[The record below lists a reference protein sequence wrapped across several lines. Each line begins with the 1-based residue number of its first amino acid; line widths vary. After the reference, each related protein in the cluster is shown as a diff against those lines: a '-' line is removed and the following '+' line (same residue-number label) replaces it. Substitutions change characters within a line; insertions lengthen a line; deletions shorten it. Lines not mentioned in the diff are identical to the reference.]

1 MRVKKELREFHLS
14 VKDLIFATENTNYA
28 TSSIPYSIRAS
39 KGTEIHQNYQEK
51 REKSEKNFK
60 KEVAVKIKSKVD
72 DWTFIISGRADCVYN
87 SRESIIIEE
96 IKSVSSLKNTSID
109 SKTIKDYKQQLL
121 IYAHYFNQLQS
132 EKGKKIKCKLVL
144 VDIFTEEIQDI
155 EVPLEDL
162 TDYIKE
168 QCKNIL
174 EIWNKENLVKLNQR
188 KRARSIKFPFST
200 YRPNQ
205 EEIIEHTNTILKNN
219 GRLILSAP
227 SGLGKTIGTLFPAL
241 KYALRKNLRL
251 FIITSKTTQQKIY
264 RDTLRILAK
273 KGGNFQSII
282 LTAKEKMCI
291 NSAYICEKNFC
302 PYIENYEQTKLKG
315 SIEELLSNK
324 VITARNIKKIAKKIG
339 ICPFELSLD
348 CSLFC
353 DVIVGDYNYV
363 FHPFIKLKRFFD
375 RSYDN
380 SILIID
386 EAHNLPFR
394 ATNYYSPEITLQD
407 IQDCRLFLN
416 STHVPKDVESQGVS
430 ILKNLSNYIMNLIDV
445 NQNSNQKKMK
455 IERIRKKYIIKI
467 HEDFFRKQLKE
478 YDQFILKY
486 FQAYTQQNKA
496 PPSMKDKIIEFSMN
510 LRQFYIILK
519 ESNCPEFTQL
529 CYIKERKIKILCKS
543 AAPKLEKQIKGF
555 HSVIAQSATLFPM
568 NYHQNMM
575 GFPSQ
580 SLKIELNSPFAR
592 ENRLYLQYPHV
603 STKYDYR
610 EGSYGIIAEII
621 SKTVNIQIGNYIAFF
636 PSFAYLKAVLK
647 EIERNNPQV
656 EILVQ
661 ESRMNE
667 RKRREYLKKLNE
679 PNGNY
684 LLLAVH
690 GGIFGE
696 GVDFTGDMAIGAFII
711 GPGLPAYSLEQELI
725 KNYFDFKWKKGFEYA
740 YRNIGMTKV
749 IQAAGRIFRTDS
761 DKGIVILI
769 GQRFNTPYYNKII
782 PKDWNLENAHNLIQ
796 TIEKFWESHKN
807 HNK

>member
-1 MRVKKELREFHLS
+1 MRVKKERHEIHLS
-14 VKDLIFATENTNYA
+14 VKDLIFATESPNYTA
-28 TSSIPYSIRAS
+28 SSIPYNIRAS

-51 REKSEKNFK
+51 KKESEKNFK
-60 KEVAVKIKSKVD
+60 KEFAIQIKRKVD
-72 DWTFIISGRADCVYN
+72 DWTFIISGRADCIYN
-87 SRESIIIEE
+87 EGVFLIIEE
-96 IKSVSSLKNTSID
+96 IKSVSNLKKTSFD
-109 SKTIKDYKQQLL
+109 SKKIKDYKQQLL
-121 IYAHYFNQLQS
+121 IYTHYFNHLKS
-132 EKGKKIKCKLVL
+132 EKGKKIKCRLVL
-144 VDIFTEEIQDI
+144 IDIFTEEIKVI
-155 EVPLEDL
+155 EVPIENL
-162 TDYIKE
+162 TNYIKR

-174 EIWNKENLVKLNQR
+174 EIWNRENQIKFNQR
-188 KRARSIKFPFST
+188 KRARSIKFPFPT

-205 EEIIEHTNTILKNN
+205 EKIIELTNKILKDTD
-219 GRLILSAP
+219 RLILSAP

-241 KYALRKNLRL
+241 KYALKRNLRL

-273 KGGNFQSII
+273 KGGDFQSII

-302 PYIENYEQTKLKG
+302 PYIDNYEHIKLKET
-315 SIEELLSNK
+315 IEDLLSNN
-324 VITARNIKKIAKKIG
+324 VITARNIKKIAKKVG
-339 ICPFELSLD
+339 VCPFELSLD
-348 CSLFC
+348 CSLYC

-375 RSYDN
+375 RPYND

-416 STHVPKDVESQGVS
+416 SIHVPKDVESQGVK
-430 ILKNLSNYIMNLIDV
+430 ILKNLSDYIINLIDV

-455 IERIRKKYIIKI
+455 IERIRKTYIIKL
-467 HEDFFRKQLKE
+467 HEDFFRKQLTN

-486 FQAYTQQNKA
+486 FQTYLQQNKT
-496 PPSMKDKIIEFSMN
+496 PPSMKDKILEFSMN

-529 CYIKERKIKILCKS
+529 CYIKEKKIKILCKS
-543 AAPKLEKQIKGF
+543 AAPKLDKQIKGF

-568 NYHQNMM
+568 IYYQNMM
-575 GFPSQ
+575 GLPSTAQ
-580 SLKIELNSPFAR
+580 KVELNSPFAK

-610 EGSYGIIAEII
+610 EESYAIIAGIIC
-621 SKTVNIQIGNYIAFF
+621 KTVNIQIGNYIAFF
-636 PSFAYLKAVLK
+636 PSFSYLEAVNK
-647 EIERNNPQV
+647 EIEKRNLQI
-656 EILVQ
+656 EILSQVP
-661 ESRMNE
+661 RMNE
-667 RKRREYLKKLNE
+667 RKRREFLKKLKE
-679 PNGNY
+679 PNSNY

-725 KNYFDFKWKKGFEYA
+725 KNYFEFKWKKGFDYA

-749 IQAAGRIFRTDS
+749 IQAAGRIFRSDS
-761 DKGIVILI
+761 DKGIVLLI
-769 GQRFNTPYYNKII
+769 GQRFSTPYYNKIL
-782 PKDWNLENAHNLIQ
+782 PSDWNLEKPSNIIQ
-796 TIEKFWESHKN
+796 TIENFWDSHN
-807 HNK
+807 N

>member
-1 MRVKKELREFHLS
+1 MRVKKERFEFHLS
-14 VKDLIFATENTNYA
+14 VKDLIFATEYPNYA

-39 KGTEIHQNYQEK
+39 KGTEIHQSYQDK

-60 KEVAVKIKSKVD
+60 KEVAIKIKSKVD
-72 DWTFIISGRADCVYN
+72 DWTFIISGRADCVYD
-87 SRESIIIEE
+87 SREYLIIEE
-96 IKSVSSLKNTSID
+96 IKSVSSLKKISLD
-109 SKTIKDYKQQLL
+109 SKIIKDYKQQLL

-144 VDIFTEEIQDI
+144 VDIFTEETKDI

-162 TDYIKE
+162 TDYIRT

-174 EIWNKENLVKLNQR
+174 EIWNREKQVKLNQR
-188 KRARSIKFPFST
+188 KRSKSIKFPFPT

-205 EEIIEHTNTILKNN
+205 EQIIEHTNKILNDRS
-219 GRLILSAP
+219 RLILSAP
-227 SGLGKTIGTLFPAL
+227 SGLGKTIGTLYPAL
-241 KYALRKNLRL
+241 KYALKKNLRL

-273 KGGNFQSII
+273 KAGDFQSII

-302 PYIENYEQTKLKG
+302 PYIENYDKIKIKEI
-315 SIEELLSNK
+315 IEELLLNK
-324 VITARNIKKIAKKIG
+324 VVTARNIKKVAKKIG

-348 CSLFC
+348 YSLYC
-353 DVIVGDYNYV
+353 DVIIGDYNYV
-363 FHPFIKLKRFFD
+363 FHPFIKLKRYFD

-394 ATNYYSPEITLQD
+394 ATNYYSPEITIQD

-416 STHVPKDVESQGVS
+416 SINVPKDVESEGVR
-430 ILKNLSNYIMNLIDV
+430 ILKNLSNYIINLIDV
-445 NQNSNQKKMK
+445 NQNSNQKKLK
-455 IERIRKKYIIKI
+455 IERIRKKYIIKLQ
-467 HEDFFRKQLKE
+467 EDFFRKQLKDF
-478 YDQFILKY
+478 DQFILKY
-486 FQAYTQQNKA
+486 FQAYSQQNKT

-519 ESNCPEFTQL
+519 ESDCPEFTQL
-529 CYIKERKIKILCKS
+529 CYIKEKKIKILCKS

-568 NYHQNMM
+568 NYYQNMM
-575 GFPSQ
+575 GFPSDSQ
-580 SLKIELNSPFAR
+580 NLELNSPFAK
-592 ENRLYLQYPHV
+592 ENRLYLQFPHV
-603 STKYDYR
+603 STKYEYR
-610 EGSYGIIAEII
+610 KESYAIIAEVI
-621 SKTVNIQIGNYIAFF
+621 SKTINIRNGNYIAFF
-636 PSFAYLKAVLK
+636 PSFTYLKAVYEELEK
-647 EIERNNPQV
+647 KSLQV
-656 EILVQ
+656 ETLIQ

-667 RKRREYLKKLNE
+667 RKRKEYLKKLKE
-679 PNGNY
+679 PNRNY

-725 KNYFDFKWKKGFEYA
+725 KNYFEFKWKKGFEYA

-761 DKGIVILI
+761 DKGIILLI
-769 GQRFNTPYYNKII
+769 GQRFNTPYYNKIL
-782 PKDWNLENAHNLIQ
+782 PSDWNLEKVPNIIQKIENFWDFHN
-796 TIEKFWESHKN
+796 N
-807 HNK
+807 